1 MGRVAQRL
9 VLQVSLWACPKSAK
23 IGHMGRLV
31 TPLAVDRY
39 HKFRFLLRWEHGT
52 VAGFSSMSVSYEPVV
67 MAKPQLSRSK
77 VSPQEAPKRIAYDA
91 ITLERG
97 VTHDA
102 EFEEWAKSG
111 AALAAMAR
119 PGEVP
124 RDVIVE
130 SYDEGNRL
138 VQRFKLTNCR
148 VAKFQAP
155 GPRPVDRTAVVIEQL
170 KLEYEGWEQQGADA
184 DN

>member
-1 MGRVAQRL
+1 
-9 VLQVSLWACPKSAK
+9 
-23 IGHMGRLV
+23 MGRLV
-31 TPLAVDRY
+31 TPLAVDHY
-39 HKFRFLLRWEHGT
+39 HKFRFLLRWERGA
-52 VAGFSSMSVSYEPVV
+52 VAGFSSMSVMFQPVAVARPRALRDKGEP
-67 MAKPQLSRSK
+67 R
-77 VSPQEAPKRIAYDA
+77 EAPKRIAYDA

-119 PGEVP
+119 PGDSP
-124 RDVIVE
+124 RDVVVE

-138 VQRFKLTNCR
+138 VQRFKLTNSR
-148 VAKFQAP
+148 VAKFQTQ
-155 GPRPVDRTAVVIEQL
+155 GPRPVDRQAIVIEQL
-170 KLEYEGWEQQGADA
+170 KLEYEDWEQQGTDS

>member
-1 MGRVAQRL
+1 
-9 VLQVSLWACPKSAK
+9 
-23 IGHMGRLV
+23 MGRLV
-31 TPLAVDRY
+31 TPLAVDHY
-39 HKFRFLLRWEHGT
+39 HKFRYLLRWEHGT
-52 VAGFSSMSVSYEPVV
+52 VAGFSSMSVSYQPAVV
-67 MAKPQLSRSK
+67 AKAVLSRNK
-77 VSPQEAPKRIAYDA
+77 GSPQEAPKRIAYDA

-130 SYDEGNRL
+130 SYDDGNRL
-138 VQRFKLTNCR
+138 EQRFKLTNCR
-148 VAKFQAP
+148 VARFETP
-155 GPRPVDRTAVVIEQL
+155 GSRPVDNKAVVIEQL

-184 DN
+184 DS